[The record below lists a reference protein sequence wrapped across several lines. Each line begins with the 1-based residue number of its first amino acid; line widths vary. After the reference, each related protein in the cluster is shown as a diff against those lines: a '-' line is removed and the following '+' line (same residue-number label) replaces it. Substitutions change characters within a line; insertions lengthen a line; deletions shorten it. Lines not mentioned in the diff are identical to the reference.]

1 MCLTTSNRNGHIL
14 KERKI
19 ILKFIEMTIN
29 SNGKISIFTPFIGAH
44 IGKLPYTLEAKKKGI
59 LNRYGSS
66 FYEIGGKYP
75 AKAHDRKLYEIGK
88 EAVHGYPISIT
99 KNKSKKCFSGTVEKY
114 FSGTGNTMAG
124 NFSITLYVDG
134 YIPKGIR
141 TWDFDSKYYKNNGF
155 IPEIAAEKMIITNIR
170 KPSYNHSVSQDECDI
185 LDYIIGQLNKGM
197 DPRKIKIT
205 DYVSIYNETAGKN
218 PEEK

>member
-1 MCLTTSNRNGHIL
+1 MCLTTNNRNGHIL
-14 KERKI
+14 KERKT
-19 ILKFIEMTIN
+19 ILKFIEMTVN
-29 SNGKISIFTPFIGAH
+29 SKGKISIFTPFTGTH
-44 IGKLPYTLEAKKKGI
+44 IGKLPYALKVKKKGT
-59 LNRYGSS
+59 LNRYGSA

-75 AKAHDRKLYEIGK
+75 AKAHDRKLYEISK
-88 EAVHGYPISIT
+88 EAVHGYPINIT
-99 KNKSKKCFSGTVEKY
+99 KNKTKICFSGTVEKC
-114 FSGTGNTMAG
+114 FSGTGETTTG
-124 NFSITLYVDG
+124 NLFITLYADG

-141 TWDFDSKYYKNNGF
+141 TWDSDSKYYKNNGF

-170 KPSYNHSVSQDECDI
+170 KPSYNHNASQDECDM

-205 DYVSIYNETAGKN
+205 DYVSIHNKTAGKN